1 MGLSLGFMIAFFK
14 FNFIYIYIYVL
25 AACGLFLVPV
35 SEMIFSLQYTSSRVQ
50 AWWLLHMGSVTLRYV
65 GSSHTGN

>member
-65 GSSHTGN
+65 GSSHTRN